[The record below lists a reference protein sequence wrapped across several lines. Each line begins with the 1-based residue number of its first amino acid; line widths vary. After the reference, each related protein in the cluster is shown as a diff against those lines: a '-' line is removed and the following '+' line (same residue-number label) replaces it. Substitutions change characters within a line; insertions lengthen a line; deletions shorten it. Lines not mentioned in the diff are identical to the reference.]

1 MQALKE
7 PTPFKT
13 EIYSAGAL
21 AIAFALSC
29 DVLLVALKRVLAP
42 WAAKGLA

>member
-1 MQALKE
+1 LKE

-21 AIAFALSC
+21 AIAFALTC
-29 DVLLVALKRVLAP
+29 DLLLVALRKALAP